1 MFLYFKNKSK
11 KNLKKNRIKDI
22 IIFFFIVL
30 SILIIRIGWI
40 MIVNGKEYAALAL
53 EQWTKESSMYGER
66 GNILDRNGNTL
77 ALSANVFRIDLTLQS
92 VFDYAEK
99 NEISLEE
106 IAEILSEPLNLTS
119 EYVLKRLNLKNSD
132 GTIPTSITLIRY
144 IEKDQANTV
153 KNLGIDGIVIKSDIK
168 RYYPNNNFAS
178 HLLGNINS
186 DGIGLNGI
194 ESYYDKT
201 LTGLS
206 GILISQ
212 TNGNG
217 EQLAYSEY
225 KYTDPIVGKDITLTL
240 DEKIQLF
247 AEDVALQAY
256 SDHNPDSVSIVVMNP
271 DNGEVLAM
279 VNKPD
284 FNPNKSFD
292 NYENFDGET
301 DNDKLQNMW
310 KNNIISNT
318 FEPGSIYKILSAAI
332 AIEEG
337 IAGNN
342 EKYYCSGSLTIGNT
356 TINCWKGPEE
366 GGHGLISLE
375 EALESSCNV
384 AFMEIA
390 SKLGKETF
398 NNYIEKFGL
407 NELSGID
414 LPGEIK
420 GIMKSTQDIDSVDLA
435 TISFGQTN
443 TLNIMQYMKALNSIA
458 NGGNLIQPHVM
469 KEISYIDS
477 SGNKAVVE
485 AFNTN
490 SKDCPVTGE
499 TISKL
504 KNMLESTVKSG
515 SSNSAYIEGY
525 SIAGK
530 TGTAEKINKDTG
542 TYDENSGYVASFAG
556 FAPYDTGQISLII
569 VIDNPKSGEYFGGI
583 VAAPYANTLF
593 NNILGYLESN

>member
-1 MFLYFKNKSK
+1 MFLNLKNKSK
-11 KNLKKNRIKDI
+11 RNSKKNRIGNI
-22 IIFFFIVL
+22 IGFFFIIL
-30 SILIIRIGWI
+30 FILIIRICWI
-40 MIVNGKEYAALAL
+40 MLINGKEYAALAL

-66 GNILDRNGNTL
+66 GNILDRNGNVL
-77 ALSANVFRIDLTLQS
+77 ALSTNVFRIDLTLQS
-92 VFDYAEK
+92 IFDYVEK
-99 NEISLEE
+99 NETSLEE
-106 IAEILSEPLNLTS
+106 VAEMLSKPLGLTS
-119 EYVLKRLNLKNSD
+119 EYTLKRLNLKNSD
-132 GTIPTSITLIRY
+132 GTIPSYVTLARY
-144 IEKDQANTV
+144 IEKDQANTI
-153 KNLGIDGIVIKSDIK
+153 KNLNIDGIVIKSDIK

-178 HLLGNINS
+178 HLLGNTNS

-194 ESYYDKT
+194 ESYYDRT
-201 LTGLS
+201 LTGIS
-206 GILISQ
+206 GILISE

-225 KYTDPIVGKDITLTL
+225 KYTDPVVGKDVTLTL

-256 SDHNPDSVSIVVMNP
+256 NDHNPDSVSIVVMNP

-284 FNPNKSFD
+284 FNSNNSFD
-292 NYENFDGET
+292 NYESFDGET
-301 DNDKLQNMW
+301 NNDKLQNMW

-318 FEPGSIYKILSAAI
+318 FEPGSIYKILSAGI

-337 IAGNN
+337 IAGND

-356 TINCWKGPEE
+356 TINCWKGPKE

-384 AFMEIA
+384 AFMELA

-398 NNYIEKFGL
+398 NNYIKKFGL
-407 NELSGID
+407 NKLSGID
-414 LPGEIK
+414 LPGEVK
-420 GIMKSTQDIDSVDLA
+420 GIMKSTQDMDQVDLA

-458 NGGNLIQPHVM
+458 NGGKLIQPHVM
-469 KEISYIDS
+469 KEISYMDS
-477 SGNKAVVE
+477 NDNKVIVE
-485 AFNTN
+485 SFNAEVE
-490 SKDCPVTGE
+490 DCPIGEE
-499 TISKL
+499 TINKL
-504 KNMLESTVKSG
+504 KDMLENTVEFG

-530 TGTAEKINKDTG
+530 TGTAEKINKNTG
-542 TYDENSGYVASFAG
+542 TYDENSGYVSSFAG
-556 FAPYDTGQISLII
+556 FAPYNDGQISLII
-569 VIDNPKSGEYFGGI
+569 IIDNPKSGEYFGGI

-593 NNILGYLESN
+593 NNILSYLESN